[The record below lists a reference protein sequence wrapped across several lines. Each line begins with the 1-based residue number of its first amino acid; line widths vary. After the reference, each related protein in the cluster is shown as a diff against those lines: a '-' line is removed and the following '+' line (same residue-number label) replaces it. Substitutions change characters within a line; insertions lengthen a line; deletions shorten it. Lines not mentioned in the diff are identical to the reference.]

1 MTIINV
7 ADAGLHGVGM
17 SGQCG
22 QSTCGQ
28 DQPFQG
34 RCPHTRQRL
43 HGPILRLHQKVTL
56 LFILL
61 HYLCYEKR
69 KYIYIY
75 IWEHHNIITL
85 INAYLNY

>member
-7 ADAGLHGVGM
+7 ADAGLHRVGM

-22 QSTCGQ
+22 QPTCGQ

-56 LFILL
+56 RLILL
-61 HYLCYEKR
+61 HYLCYEK
-69 KYIYIY
+69 Y
-75 IWEHHNIITL
+75 IWEHHNITTL
-85 INAYLNY
+85 INTFFNY